1 MKGVAQPTR
10 TWELWLM
17 PLPEAVGEA
26 RRRVRHTL
34 NEWSV
39 PEDAVS
45 TAVLITSELVTNA
58 IRCCDTQHLVRL
70 NVTDDGEEVLLEVSD
85 PSRERP
91 RPVTAQPDDE
101 NGRGLLIVRGSASA
115 FGVRDRDPIGKTV
128 WATVKAGGRA
138 W

>member
-1 MKGVAQPTR
+1 MKRVEQPTR
-10 TWELWLM
+10 TWELWLT
-17 PLPEAVGEA
+17 PLPESVREA
-26 RRRVRHTL
+26 RRQVRHTL
-34 NEWSV
+34 NNWSV
-39 PEDAVS
+39 PEDAVN

-58 IRCCDTQHLVRL
+58 IRRCDTQHLVSL
-70 NVTDDGEEVLLEVSD
+70 NVTDDGDEVLLEVSD

-91 RPVTAQPDDE
+91 RPVIAQLDDE
-101 NGRGLLIVRGSASA
+101 NGRGLLIVRADASA